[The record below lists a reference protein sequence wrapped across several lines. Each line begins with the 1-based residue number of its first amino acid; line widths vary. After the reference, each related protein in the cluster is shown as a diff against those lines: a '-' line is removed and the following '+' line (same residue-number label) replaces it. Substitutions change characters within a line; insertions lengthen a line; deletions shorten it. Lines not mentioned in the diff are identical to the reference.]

1 MAIGALLLLCGLT
14 ALVSAAGGEDAS
26 AQTALDSSEP
36 SDGSTLERS
45 PDELVLNFTRPLG
58 ETNRVFVAC
67 NSNPA
72 RQIGRPQL
80 SDDERTLT
88 VEVIR
93 PLPMGTCTAS
103 WRVSEPD
110 GRPAATG
117 SFTFEVEAAP
127 ATTTASTTS
136 ATTGDGD
143 GGPSTDATG
152 STTDG
157 TDASGDGQ
165 GGGDGGGEDAASSAA
180 EVAPIGT
187 FGSAWGLWLGRLL
200 SIGGIAVV
208 FGSLVLIAVAWPEGP
223 EYIIAVRF
231 IRAAWIVGLVG
242 TVLYVAAA
250 TASATGGS
258 LGSSINPVEWSDL
271 LDAGWP
277 GRAALARLLLVIA
290 AGWVAFL
297 PERAV
302 ESTTQLVGL
311 GIPALAVATIG
322 LTRTTG
328 DLVAL
333 GIGMAILHALAMAV
347 WIGGAL
353 FVARIVLAGSGD
365 EDLVHAVRGFS
376 RLAMPAIV
384 VTVVTGIVQLVRL
397 DGGELF
403 TSGHGRVLLGK
414 SLVVALAVFI
424 AVAARQAVVMRLAR
438 AREMEAPDANRLRR
452 AFAIDAVLGLGALAL
467 TGWML
472 TYPTPNDTSA
482 ATTGDFAVTERVA
495 DPESGVDI
503 AVSLSPGRVGR
514 NELIVE
520 VFEPAEGLRG
530 LEVTFIPPEG
540 SASPRITQAIGLNGE
555 GLAVSS
561 PGGGIPLADA
571 GTWTMVI
578 NASTPDGSIAGGRN
592 TFDVRRADGSLVDS
606 VVGSD
611 TDPASATTTDDT
623 ATTTASTATDTTG
636 DG

>member
-14 ALVSAAGGEDAS
+14 ALVSAAGGEEAS
-26 AQTALDSSEP
+26 AQTALDSSDP
-36 SDGSTLERS
+36 ADGSTLERS

-72 RQIGRPQL
+72 RQISRPQL

-93 PLPMGTCTAS
+93 PLPKGTCTAS

-127 ATTTASTTS
+127 ATTTAATTS
-136 ATTGDGD
+136 PTTGDGD
-143 GGPSTDATG
+143 GGSSTDVTGTDATD
-152 STTDG
+152 TTTGG
-157 TDASGDGQ
+157 T
-165 GGGDGGGEDAASSAA
+165 GGDGGDEGDSAAA
-180 EVAPIGT
+180 EVASIGT

-258 LGSSINPVEWSDL
+258 LGSSLNPVEWSDL

-277 GRAALARLLLVIA
+277 GRAALARLLLVVA
-290 AGWVAFL
+290 TGWVAFL

-328 DLVAL
+328 DLVVL
-333 GIGMAILHALAMAV
+333 GIGMAVLHALAMAV

-376 RLAMPAIV
+376 RLSMPAIV

-397 DGGELF
+397 DGGDLF

-424 AVAARQAVVMRLAR
+424 AVAARQAVVSRLAR
-438 AREMEAPDANRLRR
+438 AREMEGQDADRLRR
-452 AFAIDAVLGLGALAL
+452 AFAFDAVLGLGALAL

-482 ATTGDFAVTERVA
+482 ATTTGDFAVTERVT

-514 NELIVE
+514 NELMIE
-520 VFEPAEGLRG
+520 VFEPGEGLRG

-540 SASPRITQAIGLNGE
+540 SDSPRITQAIGLNGE

-611 TDPASATTTDDT
+611 TDPTSATTTDDT
-623 ATTTASTATDTTG
+623 ATITGSTATDTTG